1 MLLGYLPTTTS
12 KRRQTLRRKRNEY
25 HRFITKYYFE
35 FDFCLTKR
43 QLTAGKNEVKK
54 EKTPKRHLSK
64 IKSVRDSFHRRASTS
79 SSSETSK
86 PPEPASSDF
95 QLLPLFSQPSK
106 GPSQVTIT
114 SREDTLLLQIRKDIS
129 DMVDIPTTSVSI
141 AKQNQT
147 NQTQNKNNQSQ
158 KETNTL
164 EFNGSTKTTRNRLFS
179 NKVVKESLERIIYL
193 WSIRVEDEEP
203 SAYSS
208 RYLPSIIDIIYP
220 LYLTNL
226 HGYIWDNHSSTTGEN
241 KKLEQDLINR
251 NVNHNSRSHRSL
263 RFGDDDKE
271 DLINGNMNHASR
283 SRRFSDDNNV
293 PIPDELD
300 DVHFLS
306 SLSEPVIFEDEDR
319 KSRIDRCTRLA
330 IGIGIETIPE
340 EIMEEVE
347 ADTYWCLE
355 NFMTATNDYR
365 TNHAFASPK
374 ATNAASNR
382 KGQKQNPTGLQNMVV
397 LIEKIVQR
405 VDPIL
410 HQHLKKHGVEYIW
423 FAYRWV
429 NSIHVRDMNEKCILR
444 VWDTCLCEEV
454 DTQNGAYFSNFGFNA
469 KRARKRNVHLPGFLN
484 FQVYICVALL
494 HQMRSRLLAHISFQD
509 ILRELRKPG
518 LENWGPADVDV
529 LLSQAYVWSSSFRD
543 SEEQILDT
551 ATEHQDD
558 DTFKTWLQR
567 CHWPPRRQAARPMSL
582 FVKRGKTGSIT
593 GI

>member
-1 MLLGYLPTTTS
+1 
-12 KRRQTLRRKRNEY
+12 
-25 HRFITKYYFE
+25 
-35 FDFCLTKR
+35 
-43 QLTAGKNEVKK
+43 
-54 EKTPKRHLSK
+54 
-64 IKSVRDSFHRRASTS
+64 
-79 SSSETSK
+79 
-86 PPEPASSDF
+86 
-95 QLLPLFSQPSK
+95 
-106 GPSQVTIT
+106 
-114 SREDTLLLQIRKDIS
+114 
-129 DMVDIPTTSVSI
+129 MVDIPTTSV
-141 AKQNQT
+141 AKPNDPT
-147 NQTQNKNNQSQ
+147 KQTQNKKKQSQ

-164 EFNGSTKTTRNRLFS
+164 DFNGSTKTTRNRLFS
-179 NKVVKESLERIIYL
+179 TKVVKESLERIIYL
-193 WSIRVEDEEP
+193 WSIRVEDAEP

-208 RYLPSIIDIIYP
+208 RYVPSIIDIIYP

-226 HGYIWDNHSSTTGEN
+226 HGYIWDNHSSTTVEN
-241 KKLEQDLINR
+241 KKLEQD
-251 NVNHNSRSHRSL
+251 H
-263 RFGDDDKE
+263 
-271 DLINGNMNHASR
+271 INGNMNHTSR
-283 SRRFSDDNNV
+283 SLRFSDDDKQDHINGNMNYTSRSLRFSDDDNV

-300 DVHFLS
+300 DVHLS

-319 KSRIDRCTRLA
+319 KSRIDRCARLA

-382 KGQKQNPTGLQNMVV
+382 KGQKQNPTGLQNMVI

-410 HQHLKKHGVEYIW
+410 HQHLKIHGVEYIW
-423 FAYRWV
+423 FAHRWV

-444 VWDTCLCEEV
+444 IWDTCLCEEV
-454 DTQNGAYFSNFGFNA
+454 DQQNGAYFSSFGFNP
-469 KRARKRNVHLPGFLN
+469 KRARKRIHIPGFLN

-494 HQMRSRLLAHISFQD
+494 HQLRSRLLAHSSFQD
-509 ILRELRKPG
+509 ILRELRNPG

-551 ATEHQDD
+551 ATEHQND

-567 CHWPPRRQAARPMSL
+567 CHWPPRRQASRPMSL
-582 FVKRGKTGSIT
+582 FDKIVVKRGKTGSIT
-593 GI
+593 GISSSPTRI